1 MVAINITL
9 YKADWCGYCHKYLP
23 MWDKITEFFKDTKI
37 NKILEKDNIDII
49 LNKIDIDDKSK
60 KSEISKNNIN
70 SVPTVIITIK
80 DNNNN
85 SSSNNTD
92 SNNTDSNN
100 SNNTDSNNTDSSN
113 NSINKFTL
121 KNTELNEQ
129 FIDDI
134 FNFKKKYNQM
144 SDLLKN
150 ELNIFHDKESNKQNI
165 KSGGFFDYS
174 TNKRLKYHKEYI
186 RCRNLYLKLKNK

>member
-9 YKADWCGYCHKYLP
+9 YKAKWCGYCHKYLP
-23 MWDKITEFFKDTKI
+23 MWDKITEFFQDTKI
-37 NKILEKDNIDII
+37 INILKKDTINIV
-49 LNKIDIDDKSK
+49 LNVIDIDDKSK

-80 DNNNN
+80 DNNN
-85 SSSNNTD
+85 SNNTD
-92 SNNTDSNN
+92 SNNTDSDNI
-100 SNNTDSNNTDSSN
+100 
-113 NSINKFTL
+113 INKFNL

-150 ELNIFHDKESNKQNI
+150 ELNIFLDKESNKQNI